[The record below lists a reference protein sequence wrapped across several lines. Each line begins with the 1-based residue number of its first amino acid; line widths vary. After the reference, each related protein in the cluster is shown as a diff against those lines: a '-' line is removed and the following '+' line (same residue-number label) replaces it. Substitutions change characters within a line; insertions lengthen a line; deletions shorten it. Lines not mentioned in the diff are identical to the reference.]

1 MPFPV
6 FTVGHSTHS
15 LESFEAL
22 LLQHEIAVVCDVRS
36 TPFSRFA
43 PQFNRPSL
51 ESHFAD
57 SRIEY
62 AFLGRELGARRQ
74 EEECYREGRADY
86 ELIAQTDAFQSGVTQ
101 LVVASSILRVALMCS
116 ERDPLT
122 CHRMILISPQLV
134 SREVEVRHIL
144 GDGSVEHHTET
155 EKRLL
160 RVVGVTEN
168 LVTGAPEALS
178 LAYRRQAQRI
188 AYAPKPPGDRRTHV
202 S

>member
-1 MPFPV
+1 MPYPV

-22 LLQHEIAVVCDVRS
+22 LRQHDVAVVCDVRS

-51 ESHFAD
+51 EAHFEG
-57 SRIEY
+57 STIEY
-62 AFLGRELGARRQ
+62 AFMGRELGARRQ

-86 ELIAQTDAFQSGVTQ
+86 DLIAKTDAFLSGVTQ
-101 LVVASSILRVALMCS
+101 LIVASGTLRVALMCT
-116 ERDPLT
+116 ERDPLE
-122 CHRMILISPQLV
+122 CHRMILVCPQLV
-134 SREVEVRHIL
+134 SRGIEVRHIL
-144 GDGSVEHHTET
+144 GNGSVEHHSDTEQ
-155 EKRLL
+155 RLL
-160 RVVGVTEN
+160 RAVGVTEN

-178 LAYRRQAQRI
+178 IAYRRQAERI
-188 AYAPKPPGDRRTHV
+188 AYTPKPPADRRSHV